1 MARIPLVDPDDPATD
16 PRAAEILRG
25 QDDEIG
31 LWNVFK
37 AMANNT
43 QVLEATENFAKAVY
57 RENSL
62 TPIENE
68 LAWLSTSIVNECHY

>member
-1 MARIPLVDPDDPATD
+1 MARISLIDPHAASTD
-16 PRAAEILRG
+16 PRAAEVLRR
-25 QDDEIG
+25 QEDEIG

-37 AMANNT
+37 AIANHPD
-43 QVLEATENFAKAVY
+43 VLAATDDFAKVVY

-62 TPIENE
+62 TPAENE